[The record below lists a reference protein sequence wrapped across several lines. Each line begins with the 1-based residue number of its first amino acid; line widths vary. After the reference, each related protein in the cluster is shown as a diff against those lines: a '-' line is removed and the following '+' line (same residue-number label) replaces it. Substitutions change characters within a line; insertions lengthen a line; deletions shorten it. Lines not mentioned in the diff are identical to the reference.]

1 MILSE
6 LLSPYVLKF
15 GFFILL
21 IIVGT
26 LSVYISRKYNLTWW
40 GLLSVDGKKVSK
52 GNLAFWV
59 IFAVQVYYWVF
70 EPETV
75 IAGLQEA
82 FLMVLGYCLGTKFNV
97 TANRR
102 LEDKSDNERE
112 KIKLESTKRT
122 TSTCSKKETV
132 DLINEL

>member
-1 MILSE
+1 MLAE
-6 LLSPYVLKF
+6 LLSPYVLKI
-15 GFFILL
+15 GFFVLL
-21 IIVGT
+21 ILVGI
-26 LSVYISRKYNLTWW
+26 LCAYISKRYNLTWW

-70 EPETV
+70 EPQTV

-97 TANRR
+97 TAKRR
-102 LEDKSDNERE
+102 LEEKSDNERE
-112 KIKLESTKRT
+112 KIKLEATKRT
-122 TSTCSKKETV
+122 TSTCSDKETV
-132 DLINEL
+132 NLINDL